1 MSDARGR
8 PGGTRPSG
16 AGPEHASGL
25 LRRPAPNEEIPTGS
39 AVVAGVPLVTP
50 GDGNAENAAVREG
63 PAAVRRAL
71 DGFTSYR
78 GPRGEDLR
86 DLAPIFDA
94 GNLSLKSDDADGERI
109 YSGARTLFERE
120 LRPLFV
126 GGAHALLVPVL
137 RGLLRS
143 GVARAPAVVVVDA
156 HLDAREREHAH
167 SLSRGAPFQT
177 AIRSGHLDPR
187 RVAVV
192 GLRSFANSRMLTE
205 WIRESGVHLLMVDD
219 MGTDAPDGALAA
231 ALRRTLD
238 GADALYLSV
247 DLDVLDS
254 AHGPGTL
261 EPAPGG
267 LTSRELLA
275 TVRTALRAGV
285 PLVGADVSGLAPD
298 RDDEAGST
306 AKAGALTL
314 LEMVAGLSAGP
325 AAPADAPGAEAGARE
340 GRSESSS
347 RTPPGGSSA
356 VR

>member
-1 MSDARGR
+1 MSDPHGR
-8 PGGTRPSG
+8 SGASRPSR

-25 LRRPAPNEEIPTGS
+25 LRRPTPDEGIPPGS
-39 AVVAGVPLVTP
+39 PVFAGVPLP
-50 GDGNAENAAVREG
+50 AAGDGSDAVREG

-71 DGFTSYR
+71 GGFTSYR

-86 DLAPIFDA
+86 DLGPIFDV
-94 GNLSLKSDDADGERI
+94 GNVALESDDADGERI
-109 YSGARTLFERE
+109 YDGARKLFERE

-143 GVARAPAVVVVDA
+143 GVAGTPAVVVIDA
-156 HLDAREREHAH
+156 HLDVREREDAR
-167 SLSRGAPFQT
+167 SLSRGAPFQA

-187 RVAVV
+187 RIAVL

-219 MGTDAPDGALAA
+219 MGTDAPDGALAG

-238 GADALYLSV
+238 GADGVYVSV

-261 EPAPGG
+261 EPDPGG

-275 TVRTALRAGV
+275 TVRTTLHGGV
-285 PLVGADVSGLAPD
+285 PLLGADVSGLAPD

-306 AKAGALTL
+306 AKTGALAL
-314 LEMVAGLSAGP
+314 LEIAAGLSAG
-325 AAPADAPGAEAGARE
+325 AEAPGDRADAEAGARQE
-340 GRSESSS
+340 PGGPSSG
-347 RTPPGGSSA
+347 TPPGGSSA
-356 VR
+356 VH